1 MQAGLRPYVQDENAL
16 AGLHRAGGVKG
27 GGLGG
32 EAGGAKALGKATP
45 GFPTMRKALGNI
57 TNRGGGLDENA
68 PPGKTPA
75 AGAAPRRALG
85 DITNSSAAGSVQRAQ
100 LKAPV
105 AAGLAPQ
112 QAVQPPAAAA
122 AAAAAPADCADALAE
137 GGVER
142 CFGRGWQQL
151 ERERLAREDEESS
164 RRLAALAAF
173 PGRGLPNFF
182 PLWGAV
188 GMSQQQVLQKDALPS
203 PPASPL
209 AQRPPSAGLP
219 DLSLPDT
226 IDVALPDVPMSDS
239 FLDDWD

>member
-16 AGLHRAGGVKG
+16 AGLHRPGGVKG
-27 GGLGG
+27 GLGGLGG
-32 EAGGAKALGKATP
+32 EAGGTKALGKATP
-45 GFPTMRKALGNI
+45 GFPAVRKALGNI
-57 TNRGGGLDENA
+57 TNRGGGLDAENA

-100 LKAPV
+100 VKAP
-105 AAGLAPQ
+105 AATGLAPQ
-112 QAVQPPAAAA
+112 QAAQPAAAA
-122 AAAAAPADCADALAE
+122 AAAAAPADRAEVLAE

-151 ERERLAREDEESS
+151 ERERVAREDEESS

-182 PLWGAV
+182 PLWVSAV
-188 GMSQQQVLQKDALPS
+188 RAAEWHLAAHLLNAAVLLCTVHIS
-203 PPASPL
+203 PAAEWHVLVPAGCL
-209 AQRPPSAGLP
+209 GRL
-219 DLSLPDT
+219 
-226 IDVALPDVPMSDS
+226 
-239 FLDDWD
+239 